1 MAALFFQSLLIGYSG
16 AIMPGSMLTYTIDKS
31 IRNGAK
37 SGFILSLGHS
47 LLELILVIVIFA
59 GAGKYLETGPVRTI
73 IGIVGG
79 ILLVYLGFDMIKEV
93 YMNKISL
100 DTKGSTSS
108 KQSNIFFAG
117 IALSATNP
125 FFIIWWSVVGLALI
139 MSSYNSFGTIG
150 IAVFYIGHIL
160 SDISWFTFISVLVS
174 KTRHLIRISIFKTII
189 AILGVCLIGIGI
201 SFFIGSAKLI
211 LKI

>member
-31 IRNGAK
+31 IRHGAK
-37 SGFILSLGHS
+37 SGFILSIGHS
-47 LLELILVIVIFA
+47 LLELLLVIVIFA
-59 GAGKYLETGPVRTI
+59 GAGKYLEAESVRTI

-79 ILLVYLGFDMIKEV
+79 ILLVYLGLNMIREV
-93 YMNKISL
+93 YLNKISL

-108 KQSNIFFAG
+108 KQSNMFFAG

-139 MSSYNSFGTIG
+139 MNSYNSFGIIG
-150 IAVFYIGHIL
+150 ITVFYIGHIL
-160 SDISWFTFISVLVS
+160 SDITWFTFISILVS
-174 KTRHLIRISIFKTII
+174 KTRHLIKISIFKAII
-189 AILGVCLIGIGI
+189 AILGIFLIVIGI
-201 SFFIGSAKLI
+201 SFFIGSLKLMFRI
-211 LKI
+211 